1 MNSFGKQLKTIFADG
16 FSFPPLSAD
25 RRLLLTQRTPNF
37 YSRLFTSSLA
47 SQCAET
53 SLSRLR
59 LCLTFT
65 GGECQRCRWRHATP
79 ISSRAE
85 AMGKLGFCWI
95 FGYLHRGSRE
105 LIGGWVKDGLIWFKD
120 EGALTFH
127 LSLDNVKSLECLWNA
142 FSLSGP
148 FLYKKNIILT
158 SSIMILFVRSE
169 FLQTWSVWC
178 GKGTLSSVPQEFQ
191 SREKLIQHR
200 FPNLT
205 CDHINYRKCV
215 KQRAELHSH

>member
-1 MNSFGKQLKTIFADG
+1 MIFADG

-105 LIGGWVKDGLIWFKD
+105 LIGGWVKDGLIWFTD
-120 EGALTFH
+120 EGVLTFH

-148 FLYKKNIILT
+148 FLYKKKHHFDLKYND
-158 SSIMILFVRSE
+158 SVCKVRVSANLE
-169 FLQTWSVWC
+169 CLVWEGHPEQRPSGVPEQ
-178 GKGTLSSVPQEFQ
+178 GKADPTQIS
-191 SREKLIQHR
+191 
-200 FPNLT
+200 
-205 CDHINYRKCV
+205 
-215 KQRAELHSH
+215 